1 MLSKQLQ
8 VHLYRTLIRKIV
20 MFGCETLILLKS
32 KQNNLFIFERKILR
46 RIFGLCRDEGIGDL
60 RVQKNMELN

>member
-1 MLSKQLQ
+1 
-8 VHLYRTLIRKIV
+8 

-60 RVQKNMELN
+60 TVQKNMELN